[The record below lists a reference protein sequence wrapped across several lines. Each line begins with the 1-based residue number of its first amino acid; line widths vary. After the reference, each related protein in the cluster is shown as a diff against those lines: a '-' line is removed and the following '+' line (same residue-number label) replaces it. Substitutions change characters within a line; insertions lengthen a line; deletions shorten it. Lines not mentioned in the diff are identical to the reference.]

1 MSRLQRGVGRLMKD
15 EGWLVDEV
23 LGGSGRCVS
32 PKGGGGLGG
41 QGGVDG
47 GWGSRASPQGGLGG
61 EKAVCLADKIHGRPP
76 SLLWQT
82 QCTQCNIAR
91 IIDVTNRFQKKNC
104 YSFQRQ
110 MTCPLNPSGL
120 SSFSQKW
127 ILIVNG
133 SYKSRAGRSACSS
146 KASQC

>member
-1 MSRLQRGVGRLMKD
+1 MSRLQKGVGRLMKD
-15 EGWLVDEV
+15 EGWVVDEV

-32 PKGGGGLGG
+32 PKGGGGLAG

-47 GWGSRASPQGGLGG
+47 GWGSRGSPQGGLGG

-91 IIDVTNRFQKKNC
+91 IIDVIYRFVKKVL
-104 YSFQRQ
+104 F
-110 MTCPLNPSGL
+110 LFF
-120 SSFSQKW
+120 SSSNDLPRKF
-127 ILIVNG
+127 L
-133 SYKSRAGRSACSS
+133 
-146 KASQC
+146 